1 VEVRA
6 EVFVEVLLEVPV
18 EVDSVEAEAAGVVV
32 SAEVEAEVGSVAV
45 VAAELNRI

>member
-1 VEVRA
+1 MEARA

-32 SAEVEAEVGSVAV
+32 SAEAEVGSVAV
-45 VAAELNRI
+45 VAAELNSI